1 MNDQAKELR
10 ELVNDQNERRVRV
23 FTISSGKGGVGK
35 SNMSLNL
42 GYVLKEMGKNVLI
55 IDTDYGFA
63 NINVLAGVTPRYSVK
78 DLFEY
83 EDIDIHDVII
93 DYDGLKIIPGG
104 NDVFNMEDMTESQI
118 NQLQAQFTTL
128 SDVDTIIVDTAA
140 GINTTVLSYIIF
152 ADEAVLVTTP
162 EVTAVTDVYS
172 MLKNISVMNLKKRA
186 RIIVNRCED
195 ENEAFETFAK
205 LKHVSDTYLNLELDY
220 LGYVFDDPN
229 VSKAVKEQVPFSKLY
244 PKSKA
249 TRSLISVAHN
259 LIGIEEQ
266 LKGSTIREVYNKI
279 YNIFSR

>member
-1 MNDQAKELR
+1 
-10 ELVNDQNERRVRV
+10 V
-23 FTISSGKGGVGK
+23 FTVSSGKGGVGK

-42 GYVLKEMGKNVLI
+42 ACLLNSIGRKVLI

-63 NINVLAGVTPRYSVK
+63 NINVLAGVTPRYTVK

-83 EDIDIHDVII
+83 EDIDIHDVMI
-93 DYDGLKIIPGG
+93 DYDGIKIIPGG
-104 NDVFNMEDMTESQI
+104 NDVFDIESMNETQI
-118 NQLQAQFTTL
+118 NQLQAQFTSL
-128 SDVDTIIVDTAA
+128 KDIDTIIVDTAA
-140 GINTTVLSYIIF
+140 GINATVMSYIIF
-152 ADEAVLVTTP
+152 ADEAILVTTP

-186 RIIVNRCED
+186 RIIINRCEN

-220 LGYVFDDPN
+220 LGFVFDDPL
-229 VSKAVKEQVPFSKLY
+229 VSKAVKEQVPFTKLY

-249 TRSLISVAHN
+249 TRSLVSVAHN

-266 LKGSTIREVYNKI
+266 LKGSTIKEVYSKI